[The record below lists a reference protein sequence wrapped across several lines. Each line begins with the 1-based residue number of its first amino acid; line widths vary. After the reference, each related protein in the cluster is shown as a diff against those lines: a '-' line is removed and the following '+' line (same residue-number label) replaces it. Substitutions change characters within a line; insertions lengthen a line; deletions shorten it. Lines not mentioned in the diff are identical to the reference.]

1 MDAPIVYLGKSHR
14 VLFHD
19 PVTASIIAKECYP
32 NDPKAIAAA
41 NLHISLDNLCSRDP
55 LFKKYLEKME
65 ILNSKKKKPTP
76 KPTKRA
82 PEDPLISFFVKL
94 EEAKRL
100 FRAFYSNR

>member
-1 MDAPIVYLGKSHR
+1 MDAPVVYLGKSHR

-19 PVTASIIAKECYP
+19 PLTASVIAQECYP
-32 NDPKAIAAA
+32 NDPDAVAAA
-41 NLHISLDNLCSRDP
+41 NLHIFLDNLCSGDP

-65 ILNSKKKKPTP
+65 ILNRKKKKPRP
-76 KPTKRA
+76 KLTKRA
-82 PEDPLISFFVKL
+82 PEDPLISFLAKI